1 MDVLIIGGGLTGLT
15 TALVLAE
22 RGHRVE
28 IFEAKAS
35 TCRAASYSVVA
46 LSGAR
51 TPLSAIEPLPAVE
64 RIRRRAFSNDGA
76 LRWSARAALRHA
88 GFVREALRCSTAES
102 AEQNARVLNAA
113 SLLADQLLN
122 NLVDRHGLKMQP
134 SIGLLTLSD
143 DALPEKGPDESDLDE
158 RLAKAALPALA
169 ETPFYRHAR
178 FNPDARA
185 FSASL
190 LARQV
195 KERLA
200 LFPEVKIHTNDAV
213 AALNVNSSGA
223 VVGLRLDSGRS
234 FSGDAVVV
242 AAGVE
247 SARFLSEDALGSSC
261 TAPLSRP
268 MITAALRPE
277 AGQTRVGLICKGL
290 FCAPSGETLRAVGPW
305 MLGRENEV
313 KLEDAY
319 RALWNIA
326 VAALPQ
332 AADWTK
338 CRYHVQSVLGNPDGL
353 GSVGPTLKPGLWCN
367 AGGGMHGADFCALY
381 AELLADLLDG
391 QSPSRTPVDAWAGRL
406 SPLRYSGT

>member
-64 RIRRRAFSNDGA
+64 RIRRRAFANDGA

-102 AEQNARVLNAA
+102 AEQNARDLNAA
-113 SLLADQLLN
+113 SLLADQLLSD
-122 NLVDRHGLKMQP
+122 LVGRHGLKMQP

-143 DALPEKGPDESDLDE
+143 DALPEKGPDESDLDD

-195 KERLA
+195 KERLT
-200 LFPEVKIHTNDAV
+200 LFPGVKIHTNDPV
-213 AALNVNSSGA
+213 AALDVNSCGA

>member
-1 MDVLIIGGGLTGLT
+1 
-15 TALVLAE
+15 
-22 RGHRVE
+22 
-28 IFEAKAS
+28 
-35 TCRAASYSVVA
+35 
-46 LSGAR
+46 
-51 TPLSAIEPLPAVE
+51 
-64 RIRRRAFSNDGA
+64 
-76 LRWSARAALRHA
+76 
-88 GFVREALRCSTAES
+88 
-102 AEQNARVLNAA
+102 
-113 SLLADQLLN
+113 
-122 NLVDRHGLKMQP
+122 
-134 SIGLLTLSD
+134 
-143 DALPEKGPDESDLDE
+143 
-158 RLAKAALPALA
+158 
-169 ETPFYRHAR
+169 
-178 FNPDARA
+178 
-185 FSASL
+185 
-190 LARQV
+190 
-195 KERLA
+195 
-200 LFPEVKIHTNDAV
+200 
-213 AALNVNSSGA
+213 
-223 VVGLRLDSGRS
+223 
-234 FSGDAVVV
+234 
-242 AAGVE
+242 
-247 SARFLSEDALGSSC
+247 
-261 TAPLSRP
+261 

-367 AGGGMHGADFCALY
+367 AAGGMHGADFCALY

>member
-64 RIRRRAFSNDGA
+64 RIRRRAFSIDGA
-76 LRWSARAALRHA
+76 LRWSARAALRP
-88 GFVREALRCSTAES
+88 
-102 AEQNARVLNAA
+102 
-113 SLLADQLLN
+113 ADQLLN

-367 AGGGMHGADFCALY
+367 AAGGMHGADFCALY